1 MRPTS
6 STSKGK
12 PVENNAHASPW
23 TTCCV
28 KSVPCNGFEL
38 FFVGNLHSLS
48 GLGMATSGESSVDP
62 VKEETP
68 KETPE
73 PSTAEG
79 EQQQDAGKEEV
90 TPKATSEAE
99 TAGGDTQQK
108 EEASESRPKSA
119 SPEPELGKRPST
131 QECKRIFKQVV

>member
-1 MRPTS
+1 
-6 STSKGK
+6 
-12 PVENNAHASPW
+12 
-23 TTCCV
+23 
-28 KSVPCNGFEL
+28 
-38 FFVGNLHSLS
+38 
-48 GLGMATSGESSVDP
+48 MATSGESSVDP

-79 EQQQDAGKEEV
+79 EQQKDAGKEEV

-131 QECKRIFKQVV
+131 QECKRIFKQVVLMSVGALRIRRQCIPAIRFLKIWW